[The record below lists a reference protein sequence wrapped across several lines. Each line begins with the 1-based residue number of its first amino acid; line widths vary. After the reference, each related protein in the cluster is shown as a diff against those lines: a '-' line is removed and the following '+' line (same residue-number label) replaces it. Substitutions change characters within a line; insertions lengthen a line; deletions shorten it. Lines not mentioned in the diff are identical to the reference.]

1 MRSTN
6 DPLKS
11 RASCRRRLAAGQSA
25 VEFAIIAPVLII
37 LLMVASDFSRL
48 FFMSINLNNVARAGA
63 QYGSQTVI
71 TAADLN
77 GMKAAANATGA
88 AITGLTVTSSQCTC
102 TSPSAIPA
110 CTAAYNCG
118 SNPEATYVDVDAS
131 ATFHTLTNY
140 PGIPSSIPL
149 SGL

>member
-1 MRSTN
+1 M
-6 DPLKS
+6 S
-11 RASCRRRLAAGQSA
+11 RAPRRWRLTAGQSA
-25 VEFAIIAPVLII
+25 VEFAIIAPVLVT
-37 LLMVASDFSRL
+37 LLLVASDFSRL

-77 GMKAAANATGA
+77 GMKTAANATGA
-88 AITGLTVTSSQCTC
+88 AIAGLTVTSSQCTC
-102 TSPSAIPA
+102 TSPSAIPPCA
-110 CTAAYNCG
+110 AAYNCG
-118 SNPEATYVDVDAS
+118 SNPSATYVDVGAS

-149 SGL
+149 SATAIMAVQQ